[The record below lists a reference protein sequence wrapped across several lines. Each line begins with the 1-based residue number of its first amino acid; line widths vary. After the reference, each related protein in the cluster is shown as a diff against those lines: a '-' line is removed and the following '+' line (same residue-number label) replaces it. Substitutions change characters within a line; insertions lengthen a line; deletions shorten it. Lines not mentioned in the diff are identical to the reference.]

1 MSACELEP
9 QTTSLE
15 NKLECLD
22 IESPDIECI
31 EDAPVVQ
38 PEGKPPINRSS
49 LSREFTSRNS
59 NQSELDNRLTPNISG
74 DLEILPSKL
83 PPIGASPYKRP
94 ITTTIAFAQ
103 QKSNPPEQQ
112 PINPDVEPL
121 NSCLPQLESFDTMKK
136 EVYRGPTDESNWVIP
151 GHLMIGAYPG
161 DISDKT
167 TYRNLGGIMRLGI
180 GTFVCLQQEYDPSPY
195 VTEAMWRGGLKL
207 RPYYRDVQKIFKE
220 GSLWNHPNCI
230 KPPYID
236 FV

>member
-1 MSACELEP
+1 MSVCEVEP

-15 NKLECLD
+15 NKLQCLD
-22 IESPDIECI
+22 IESPDIEGI
-31 EDAPVVQ
+31 EDVVLAP
-38 PEGKPPINRSS
+38 PEGKPPRNKSS
-49 LSREFTSRNS
+49 LTREFTSRNS

-74 DLEILPSKL
+74 DLELPNSKL
-83 PPIGASPYKRP
+83 PPIGSSPYKRP
-94 ITTTIAFAQ
+94 TTTTVAFAQ
-103 QKSNPPEQQ
+103 QKSAFNEQTS
-112 PINPDVEPL
+112 NTEVEPL
-121 NSCLPQLESFDTMKK
+121 NSCLPALESFDAMKK

-151 GHLMIGAYPG
+151 EHLMIGAYPG
-161 DISDKT
+161 DVNDKT

-220 GSLWNHPNCI
+220 GSLWNHPNSI
-230 KPPYID
+230 KPAYID